1 MNAAICSTLCLNGAI
16 SVLQE
21 GILNRAAAAAEI
33 STGITS
39 AVEMTN
45 AVGSNESSTIDD
57 ELLALLLHALAH
69 LCVSRDCQAATRSA
83 RDLHDK
89 LVGLL
94 DSRKAEAL
102 RWASQ
107 SIAEMCHHSIY

>member
-1 MNAAICSTLCLNGAI
+1 M
-16 SVLQE
+16 
-21 GILNRAAAAAEI
+21 NRAAAATVE
-33 STGITS
+33 TS
-39 AVEMTN
+39 GGAAGALETANTV
-45 AVGSNESSTIDD
+45 SNNEKVTIDD

-69 LCVSRDCQAATRSA
+69 LCVSRDCQAGTRSA

-102 RWASQ
+102 RWAS
-107 SIAEMCHHSIY
+107 